1 MNTPDQPPPETPP
14 RPGLVQ
20 RALNTIEWAGT
31 RLPDPAMLFVWALL
45 LTLLTSAFLASVDFD
60 AMDPRTVQRDAA
72 GQITQAENIRV
83 LNQLSGPA
91 LATFLAR
98 MVKTF
103 IEFPPLGVV
112 LVALL
117 GVGVADQTGFIS
129 SRHPR
134 PVEPDPEPW

>member
-20 RALNTIEWAGT
+20 RALNTIEWAGN

-72 GQITQAENIRV
+72 GQITQRGKAC
-83 LNQLSGPA
+83 
-91 LATFLAR
+91 
-98 MVKTF
+98 
-103 IEFPPLGVV
+103 
-112 LVALL
+112 
-117 GVGVADQTGFIS
+117 
-129 SRHPR
+129 RHR
-134 PVEPDPEPW
+134 